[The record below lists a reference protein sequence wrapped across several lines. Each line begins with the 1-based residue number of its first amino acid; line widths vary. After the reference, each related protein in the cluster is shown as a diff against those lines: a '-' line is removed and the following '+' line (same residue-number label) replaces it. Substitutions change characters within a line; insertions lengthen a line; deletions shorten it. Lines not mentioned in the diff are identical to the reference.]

1 MKKPFFSLPGD
12 LPLQALTTLLAGL
25 GCALPLCLAMEL
37 TASPGLLLAS
47 RRMRRTGATLVFTTR
62 LTPRVADALIALSR
76 MGPRTALTLVT
87 DGEMTDEQQKLL
99 HLLQNSGVKAR
110 HMRCL

>member
-1 MKKPFFSLPGD
+1 M
-12 LPLQALTTLLAGL
+12 PLSSGTAREVSGQDAKALTGFQEALAQ
-25 GCALPLCLAMEL
+25 
-37 TASPGLLLAS
+37 TAFDAPADFERVLLLAS
-47 RRMRRTGATLVFTTR
+47 RRMRRTGATLAYTSR

-87 DGEMTDEQQKLL
+87 DGELTDEQQKLL

>member
-1 MKKPFFSLPGD
+1 M
-12 LPLQALTTLLAGL
+12 PLEAAREISGQDDK
-25 GCALPLCLAMEL
+25 ALPSFL
-37 TASPGLLLAS
+37 TALAQTGFHAPSDFERVLLLAS
-47 RRMRRTGATLVFTTR
+47 RRMRRTGATLAFTSR

-76 MGPRTALTLVT
+76 MGPRTALTFVT